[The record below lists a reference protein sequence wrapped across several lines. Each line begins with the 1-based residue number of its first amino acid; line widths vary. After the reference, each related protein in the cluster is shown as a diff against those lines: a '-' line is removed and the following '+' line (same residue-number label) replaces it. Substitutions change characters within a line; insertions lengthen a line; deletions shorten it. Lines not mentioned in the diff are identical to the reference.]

1 MSVTLSSLP
10 GKCKCSLLNFFFFF
24 CPDGITPNSGL
35 TGPKNTNI
43 YIYIYINV
51 YIYISKVATI
61 VEGDPK
67 APFSIATTPRC
78 RGGRYSIPWIAPL
91 YP

>member
-1 MSVTLSSLP
+1 MSVTNNEMLVVEEKFMSQRKP
-10 GKCKCSLLNFFFFF
+10 QFYVKE
-24 CPDGITPNSGL
+24 
-35 TGPKNTNI
+35 
-43 YIYIYINV
+43 V
-51 YIYISKVATI
+51 TI

-91 YP
+91 YPWTVPYNAEC